1 VYQSRDEAN
10 QQHQESQENRNQI
23 EEDAD
28 RELLNM
34 RIRHEQTVHEQ
45 QVKFHHVASMYISP
59 VVIATNGTLLSPAP
73 PSYGSK
79 RFPPHMVTTLQKGT
93 QPLTW
98 GPNLNVYRVAQNKY
112 PTRQYAISL
121 QPVV

>member
-1 VYQSRDEAN
+1 MYQSRDEAN
-10 QQHQESQENRNQI
+10 QQHQESQENRHQI

-59 VVIATNGTLLSPAP
+59 VVKCNSNQRNAVVPCTSKLWLKAFPT
-73 PSYGSK
+73 SYGYN
-79 RFPPHMVTTLQKGT
+79 TTERHT
-93 QPLTW
+93 TTDM
-98 GPNLNVYRVAQNKY
+98 GPTPECVQGG
-112 PTRQYAISL
+112 SE
-121 QPVV
+121 